1 MTEITDSK
9 VFDFE
14 GAFADLHVEKP
25 KAHPTAPADRGDQD
39 MLQALIAAGEAAYRW
54 DIASDTITW
63 SSNVSEI
70 LGCKPET
77 IKTGRQFASMLD
89 PENLTTRYDSVVH
102 SKERDLGQ
110 GVAFQ
115 IEYAF
120 HSPNYQNGSL
130 IHLEDNGHWKAGDD
144 GTPKV
149 VYGTLRRIDAR
160 HNRDQQLSFISTSDP
175 LTGMMNR
182 GRMIEALSEAIN
194 SAQKSGTHCAFA
206 IAAINNLNLVNDA
219 YGFDF
224 GNEVIVQVS
233 HRLKHVMRMGD
244 GIARYSG
251 SKFGFI
257 LKECNEAEL
266 ATALARF
273 TSAVHEDAVGTAKG
287 PVWTSLSIGAVS
299 LPQNADT
306 AAMAISNAEEALSDA
321 MHDGGNSYLI
331 YQTSVGRE
339 ANREF
344 NSRCA
349 IELVKCL
356 REETCRLAF
365 QPIVD
370 AQTGLPIMYEA
381 LLRLPEAEGQGDL
394 SISEIIPL
402 AERLGLAHLI
412 DRAVL
417 QLIIQALHENPDVRL
432 NMNVSSTTIGDA
444 FWQDQLLEVLNSNKD
459 VTGRLTLE
467 LNENATLA
475 NLKTARRFIERLRS
489 AGISVAIDHFGQGF
503 ASMRHLREL
512 PINLLKLDGT
522 LCKDISNHPENK
534 TLVRSLLELAK
545 HAGVKTVAKWIE
557 SKEDAEVLAQL
568 GADYLQGYH
577 LGQPS
582 LDQHWISE
590 NLDVSEAPQPQ
601 AELETQETE
610 PQELPQEEPS
620 VEIITVMSETIIE
633 VTEVQPM
640 PEFDAQLDFS
650 VIDDSIAKLRE
661 ALDGLSTISSAAE
674 PDEAEPDDKSVNA
687 A

>member
-1 MTEITDSK
+1 M
-9 VFDFE
+9 
-14 GAFADLHVEKP
+14 
-25 KAHPTAPADRGDQD
+25 
-39 MLQALIAAGEAAYRW
+39 
-54 DIASDTITW
+54 
-63 SSNVSEI
+63 
-70 LGCKPET
+70 GCAPET
-77 IKTGRQFASMLD
+77 VKTGRHFASLLD
-89 PENLTTRYDSVVH
+89 PENLTTRYETVVH
-102 SKERDLGQ
+102 SKERDLGK

-120 HSPNYQNGSL
+120 HSPAHNNGGL
-130 IHLEDNGHWKAGDD
+130 IHLEDNGHWQAGDD

-149 VYGTLRRIDAR
+149 AYGTLRRIDAR
-160 HNRDQQLSFISTSDP
+160 HSRDQQLSFISTSDP

-182 GRMIEALSEAIN
+182 GRMTEALNEAMN
-194 SAQKSGTHCAFA
+194 SAQKSGADCALA
-206 IAAINNLNLVNDA
+206 IAVINNLNMVNDT
-219 YGFDF
+219 YGFDIAD
-224 GNEVIVQVS
+224 EVIVEVG

-273 TSAVHEDAVGTAKG
+273 TSAVRDCAVGTAKG
-287 PVWTSLSIGAVS
+287 PVWTSISIGAVS

-306 AAMAISNAEEALSDA
+306 AAMAIYNAEEALADA
-321 MHDGGNSYLI
+321 THEGGNSYLI

-339 ANREF
+339 AKHEF

-349 IELVKCL
+349 TELMKCL
-356 REETCRLAF
+356 REQSFRLAY

-370 AQTGLPIMYEA
+370 AQTGQPTMYEV
-381 LLRLPEAEGQGDL
+381 LLRLPEPDDQDAL
-394 SISEIIPL
+394 SAAEIIPL

-417 QLIIQALHENPDVRL
+417 QLVIQALQENPDLRL

-444 FWQDQLLEVLNSNKD
+444 FWQDQLLDVLNSNKA
-459 VTGRLTLE
+459 VTSRLTME

-489 AGISVAIDHFGQGF
+489 AGISVAIDHFGQGY

-512 PINLLKLDGT
+512 PINQLKLDGT
-522 LCKDISNHPENK
+522 LCKDIGNHPENQ
-534 TLVRSLLELAK
+534 TLVRSLLELAR
-545 HAGVKTVAKWIE
+545 HAGVKTVAEWIE

-577 LGQPS
+577 IGQPS
-582 LDQHWISE
+582 LDQKLIVE
-590 NLDVSEAPQPQ
+590 NPSVSAMPQHQ
-601 AELETQETE
+601 AVMATQETN
-610 PQELPQEEPS
+610 PQEEAH

-633 VTEVQPM
+633 VTEVGPI
-640 PEFDAQLDFS
+640 PDFDAPLDFS

-661 ALDGLSTISSAAE
+661 ALDGLSTTSSAAE
-674 PDEAEPDDKSVNA
+674 PEEAAEHA